1 MICPLWW
8 LLMVLASWGDLAD
21 RWGASAR
28 GPSPDGAG
36 ASRLVLLD

>member
-8 LLMVLASWGDLAD
+8 WLMVLASWGDLAG
-21 RWGASAR
+21 RWGVVA
-28 GPSPDGAG
+28 GPSLDGAG

>member
-8 LLMVLASWGDLAD
+8 LLMVLASWGDLAQ
-21 RWGASAR
+21 RHAPLAGASL
-28 GPSPDGAG
+28 DGAG